1 MDVTNQPPATEDRT
15 ESSYT
20 FEINKKD
27 DDDNSAM
34 LTLGDAD
41 PLSRRL
47 MMAQPSR
54 NLKNKFLYLL
64 SSFVYN
70 IPFYYIV
77 FGVGILNLPAIGIVI
92 AVWAQI
98 SGVLG
103 RFYHPNLC
111 KQGTVF
117 YKSIFANKQS
127 LEYFSKKAKK
137 SMWKMVIQQFVVGN
151 IVLVLIVLPMFGT
164 ETFGTYNNIILS
176 CFWVTQSVSNI
187 VKLFLNTTT
196 DCFMAIFLEQR
207 KKRTQSYLVSVQNT
221 LLDNEIGTDEM
232 LKRLTKEQRK
242 VETYAREANKDLAPF
257 LSIRLIQLGVFLF
270 IMLISAALVST
281 STTTIMESKLR
292 PLAVLCMF
300 MTFMTFACIQTLKQ
314 ITSSN
319 KIWNESIQKHL
330 NDASLAPTINKLFG
344 RRDDF
349 DKWLNAHEMSAQRVF
364 GSKVSIERLGQLGSL
379 MLSGVVIAIYFL
391 MRDELRNL
399 L

>member
-1 MDVTNQPPATEDRT
+1 MDVTNQPTATEDRT

-20 FEINKKD
+20 FEINKKG

-41 PLSRRL
+41 PLTRRL

-54 NLKNKFLYLL
+54 NLKNKCLYFLNHLL
-64 SSFVYN
+64 HA

-77 FGVGILNLPAIGIVI
+77 FGVGILNLPAIGIVL
-92 AVWAQI
+92 AVWVQI
-98 SGVLG
+98 SCVG
-103 RFYHPNLC
+103 RLYHPSLC

-127 LEYFSKKAKK
+127 LEYFSKRAKK
-137 SMWKMVIQQFVVGN
+137 SMWKMQIQQFVMNNIV
-151 IVLVLIVLPMFGT
+151 IVLVVLPIFGT
-164 ETFGTYNNIILS
+164 ETFGTYNDIILG
-176 CFWVTQSVSNI
+176 CFWVTSNVTTV
-187 VKLFLNTTT
+187 VKLFQNATT
-196 DCFMAIFLEQR
+196 DCFQKIFSEQR
-207 KKRTQSYLVSVQNT
+207 KECTQSYLVSVQNT

-242 VETYAREANKDLAPF
+242 VETYAREANKGLAPF
-257 LSIRLIQLGVFLF
+257 LSVRVIQVGVFLC

-281 STTTIMESKLR
+281 STTTTMGNKLR
-292 PLAVLCMF
+292 SLAVLCFFTMLI
-300 MTFMTFACIQTLKQ
+300 TFGCIQILKQ

-364 GSKVSIERLGQLGSL
+364 GSKVSMERLGQLGSL
-379 MLSGVVIAIYFL
+379 MLSGVVVAIYFL

>member
-1 MDVTNQPPATEDRT
+1 MDVTNQPTATEDRT

-103 RFYHPNLC
+103 LFYHPNLC

-127 LEYFSKKAKK
+127 LEYFSKNVKK

-164 ETFGTYNNIILS
+164 ETFG
-176 CFWVTQSVSNI
+176 
-187 VKLFLNTTT
+187 
-196 DCFMAIFLEQR
+196 
-207 KKRTQSYLVSVQNT
+207 SY
-221 LLDNEIGTDEM
+221 
-232 LKRLTKEQRK
+232 
-242 VETYAREANKDLAPF
+242 F
-257 LSIRLIQLGVFLF
+257 
-270 IMLISAALVST
+270 
-281 STTTIMESKLR
+281 
-292 PLAVLCMF
+292 
-300 MTFMTFACIQTLKQ
+300 
-314 ITSSN
+314 TSS
-319 KIWNESIQKHL
+319 KFI
-330 NDASLAPTINKLFG
+330 
-344 RRDDF
+344 
-349 DKWLNAHEMSAQRVF
+349 
-364 GSKVSIERLGQLGSL
+364 
-379 MLSGVVIAIYFL
+379 
-391 MRDELRNL
+391 
-399 L
+399 

>member
-1 MDVTNQPPATEDRT
+1 MDVTNQPTATEDRT

-20 FEINKKD
+20 FESNKKD

-41 PLSRRL
+41 PLLRRL

-64 SSFVYN
+64 N
-70 IPFYYIV
+70 HLLHAIPFYYIV

-127 LEYFSKKAKK
+127 LEYFSKRAKK
-137 SMWKMVIQQFVVGN
+137 SMWKMQIQQFVMNNIV
-151 IVLVLIVLPMFGT
+151 IVLVVLPIFGT
-164 ETFGTYNNIILS
+164 ETFGNYNDIILG
-176 CFWVTQSVSNI
+176 CFWVTSNVTTV
-187 VKLFLNTTT
+187 VKLFQNATT
-196 DCFMAIFLEQR
+196 DCFQKIFSEQR
-207 KKRTQSYLVSVQNT
+207 KECTQSYLVSVQNT

-300 MTFMTFACIQTLKQ
+300 MTFMTFACIQHLKQ

-364 GSKVSIERLGQLGSL
+364 GSKVSMERLGQLGSL
-379 MLSGVVIAIYFL
+379 MLSGVVVAIYFL